1 MGKTVLFKPDSKGIQ
16 EICKSDGMCSELLDH
31 AVKVAQAANTDAE
44 RQTEAL
50 HISSWQKPPYAAQV
64 DELTYTA
71 VGVAKTTNRLA
82 GYNEL
87 KHKSL
92 SNQLFGGVFK

>member
-1 MGKTVLFKPDSKGIQ
+1 MGKTVTFVPNRKGIS
-16 EICKSDGMCSELLDH
+16 EICKSDGMCSELLDA
-31 AVKVAQAANTDAE
+31 AVNVAQAANANAGKW
-44 RQTEAL
+44 TEAL

-64 DELTYTA
+64 DKLTHTA

-92 SNQLFGGVFK
+92 SNQLFWGVFK